1 MEPRERLT
9 RIFAGK
15 TIDRPPVLCPGGM
28 MTVSAREIMASAGF
42 SGHDAHCD
50 PEKMAAIAERI
61 AGISGFE
68 NVGVPF
74 CMTVEAESFGARVDL
89 GDIEREPAVTRYPCA
104 TLADFARLSPAAPEK
119 HGRLPVLLEALR
131 LLKKS
136 TPHLPVMG
144 NLVGPISLATSLVEP
159 TIFFRAMRKETRT
172 VHEILTFITDFL
184 IRLGRAQFAAG
195 ADLVTVADPT
205 STGEILGPRF
215 FNEFSKP
222 YLEKLCQGLG
232 RGEKPVIVH
241 ICGNVRLIAPAISD
255 INSVAAFSF
264 DSLVNVARLKEQM
277 GSLVLMGNVSTSVLE
292 KGSPELVRKIA
303 RICLARGVE
312 ILAPACGISPGTPLA
327 NIRALTGAVA
337 GT

>member
-1 MEPRERLT
+1 MEPKERLART
-9 RIFAGK
+9 FAGK

-28 MTVSAREIMASAGF
+28 MTVSAGEVMARAGF
-42 SGHDAHCD
+42 SGKSAHCN
-50 PEKMAAIAERI
+50 PEEMAAVAGRV

-74 CMTVEAESFGARVDL
+74 CMTVEAESLGARVDL

-104 TLADFARLSPAAPEK
+104 TLADFAHLSPAEPER

-131 LLKKS
+131 LLKKKNS
-136 TPHLPVMG
+136 ILPIMG

-159 TIFFRAMRKETRT
+159 TTFFRAMRKETRT

-184 IRLGRAQFAAG
+184 ICLGRAQFAAG
-195 ADLVTVADPT
+195 ADLITVADPT
-205 STGEILGPRF
+205 ATGEILGPRF
-215 FNEFSKP
+215 FKEFSQP
-222 YLEKLCQGLG
+222 YLERLCQGLARAG
-232 RGEKPVIVH
+232 KPVIVH
-241 ICGNVRLIAPAISD
+241 ICGNVRLIAPAISN
-255 INSVAAFSF
+255 INLIAAFSF
-264 DSLVNVARLKEQM
+264 DAPVNVARLKQEM
-277 GSLVLMGNVSTSVLE
+277 GHQVLMGNVSTSVLE